1 MRNTGRFVAV
11 FSLVA
16 ISVAAVGMSSPN
28 KTAAGEPLLVSV
40 QGVCSRTVEGDRTSV
55 KLSVDEENMKKVIT
69 SGLTIVR
76 RGIDK
81 ALDLMENAPQTEV
94 KSNVAVSYESTTS
107 KGEKSA
113 GDVELDQTFHVPE
126 VNSDN
131 FDPSFVDDIIN
142 DMPSFDEVVKSDTKY
157 SVSKDRLEKEYKACT
172 DEAMKDAR
180 SKAEAIAASQGAKV
194 VNSVSVSQSES
205 RVVEDSSEEAGA
217 VKISVKLDVTF
228 RVE

>member
-1 MRNTGRFVAV
+1 MKNAGRFVIV
-11 FSLVA
+11 VA
-16 ISVAAVGMSSPN
+16 LAALSVAAVGMSSPN
-28 KTAAGEPLLVSV
+28 RTAAGEPLLVSV
-40 QGVCSRTVEGDRTSV
+40 QGACSRTVKGDRTSV
-55 KLSVDEENMKKVIT
+55 KLSVDEDNMKKVIA

-107 KGEKSA
+107 KGEKSG
-113 GDVELDQTFHVPE
+113 GDVEMDQTFHVPE
-126 VNSDN
+126 VTSDN
-131 FDPSFVDDIIN
+131 FDPSFVDDIID

-157 SVSKDRLEKEYKACT
+157 SVSKERLEKEYKECA

-180 SKAEAIAASQGAKV
+180 AKAEAIAAAQGAKV
-194 VNSVSVSQSES
+194 VSSVSVSQSES
-205 RVVEDSSEEAGA
+205 RVVEDSVEEASA

-228 RVE
+228 RAE